1 MTNKGCSDMIEVVWT
16 KKVAN
21 PWDTRVLKK
30 NDRCGQEL
38 TRWSRRSFGS
48 VRKEL
53 ERKKST

>member
-30 NDRCGQEL
+30 N
-38 TRWSRRSFGS
+38 
-48 VRKEL
+48 
-53 ERKKST
+53 